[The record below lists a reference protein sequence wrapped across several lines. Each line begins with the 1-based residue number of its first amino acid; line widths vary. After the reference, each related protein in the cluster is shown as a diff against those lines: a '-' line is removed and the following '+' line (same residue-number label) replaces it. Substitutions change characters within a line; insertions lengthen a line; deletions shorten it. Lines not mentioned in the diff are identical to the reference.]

1 MLWRRNRLPTPVFL
15 SSCVAQLVKNLPA
28 MWETWVQSLSWE
40 DPLEKGKATHSSIL
54 AWRIPWTTVHGDARS
69 QTWLSYLHFHFLYS
83 THPASNTPYTSTGL
97 RFFPLDSN
105 LHPWTWLLSTALP
118 SGHRH
123 QCSGT
128 LKMQSHQRIRVER
141 QTLSSAIV
149 LPSGRKSQSSLL
161 WSQYLLDF

>member
-1 MLWRRNRLPTPVFL
+1 M
-15 SSCVAQLVKNLPA
+15 VKNPRA
-28 MWETWVQSLSWE
+28 MWETWVQTLGWE
-40 DPLEKGKATHSSIL
+40 DPLEEVMATHPSIL
-54 AWRIPWTTVHGDARS
+54 AWRIPTDRGASWAIAHGFAKS
-69 QTWLSYLHFHFLYS
+69 QTRLSYLHFPFLYS

-97 RFFPLDSN
+97 CLFPLDSN
-105 LHPWTWLLSTALP
+105 LHPWTWRLSTALP